1 MRINSGGL
9 DDIRRDHRA
18 PSLVSKLATERRPG
32 LLLEVDGGELLF
44 GVSRLPR
51 ALLRREWAREMQL
64 QSA

>member
-1 MRINSGGL
+1 MRINSGSL
-9 DDIRRDHRA
+9 TTFVAITA
-18 PSLVSKLATERRPG
+18 PVLVSKLATDRRPG
-32 LLLEVDGGELLF
+32 LVLEVDVGELLL